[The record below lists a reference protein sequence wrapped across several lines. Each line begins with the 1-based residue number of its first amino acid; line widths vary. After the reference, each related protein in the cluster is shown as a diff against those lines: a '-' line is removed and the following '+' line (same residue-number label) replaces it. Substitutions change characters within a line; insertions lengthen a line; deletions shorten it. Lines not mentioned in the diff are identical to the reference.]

1 MLCKGLLLSGVALL
15 VASTSAFSADVK
27 LVRKA
32 PPPAVAAPLPPVWA
46 GFYAGPTLGWAG
58 GNSTGYYQG
67 TTPGTTTPP
76 TPANTL
82 PTPAPAPGVASAP
95 GSTSTADIRE
105 YERCHAPYST
115 VLQRNARA
123 QEIFQTYGIEC
134 WLDPITPG
142 ALAGYN
148 FQFGSIVAGIEGD
161 VGWIGVHSPII
172 FAPDGSKRYDQF
184 GVTWTSHLRG
194 RVGYA
199 FGQYLPY
206 FAGGVALAGYNVA
219 HFRSD
224 DTGSVLWTAND
235 TRVGYTIGGGVEIAN
250 LFPSFLPGWV
260 FRAEYLYDH
269 FNPKQ
274 YDWVPGM
281 RYTVSDLTM
290 HTARAAATY
299 RFSGP
304 R

>member
-1 MLCKGLLLSGVALL
+1 MPRTQPRVTNDS
-15 VASTSAFSADVK
+15 
-27 LVRKA
+27 
-32 PPPAVAAPLPPVWA
+32 P
-46 GFYAGPTLGWAG
+46 
-58 GNSTGYYQG
+58 
-67 TTPGTTTPP
+67 
-76 TPANTL
+76 
-82 PTPAPAPGVASAP
+82 
-95 GSTSTADIRE
+95 
-105 YERCHAPYST
+105 
-115 VLQRNARA
+115 
-123 QEIFQTYGIEC
+123 
-134 WLDPITPG
+134 LDPITPG

-148 FQFGSIVAGIEGD
+148 FQFGSIVAGVEGD
-161 VGWIGVHSPII
+161 VGWIGRHSPII
-172 FAPDGSKRYDQF
+172 WAPDGSQRYDQF

-206 FAGGVALAGYNVA
+206 FAGGMALAGYNVA

-224 DTGSVLWTAND
+224 DTGSVLYTAND

-250 LFPSFLPGWV
+250 LFPSLLPGWV

-281 RYTVSDLTM
+281 RYTVLDLTI